1 MAKKSGG
8 NSIDEIGKGITSG
21 LGNLLNA
28 SSGNK
33 QHSGASRSF
42 KKEEPKPKPT
52 QKKEN
57 KVLKFLNDKVVQ
69 PVAKTVDKYVVQPI
83 TKGAE
88 VINDKVVQPVAKTVD
103 KYVVQPITKGAEV
116 INDKVVQ
123 PVAKTVDKYVV

>member
-21 LGNLLNA
+21 LGNLLNT

-33 QHSGASRSF
+33 RHSGTSRSF

-69 PVAKTVDKYVVQPI
+69 PVARTVDKYVVQPI

-88 VINDKVVQPVAKTVD
+88 VLNDTIVQPVVNMIDNSISKN
-103 KYVVQPITKGAEV
+103 
-116 INDKVVQ
+116 NDQHEKNKENSKKNQ
-123 PVAKTVDKYVV
+123 EAIKN